1 MTSTEP
7 VAIIGSGLIGR
18 SWAVCFA
25 RAGFPVRLH
34 DNAPDAAETALR
46 LLRATLDDLAARDL
60 LDAQDETWREEG
72 WQGARLTGDV
82 SDKADCARIAD
93 EVIARFGRIDILVN
107 NAGVAGGAPVETMDE
122 QLWDRNFS
130 VNLKGA
136 FLMCQAVIPQMK
148 RQRAGRI
155 VNSSSFAATIP
166 SLGGA
171 AYASSKAGVHSLTR
185 VLAGELGPH
194 DITVNC
200 FAPGMIPTEMNR
212 FAEADDARKKAL
224 LDTLSLRRW
233 GDAQDVANLVCFL
246 CSDLAGYITG
256 AMIDISGGKFATQ
269 MPWMAHRAPD

>member
-1 MTSTEP
+1 MRIDLENK
-7 VAIIGSGLIGR
+7 VAIVTGAGRGIGLRI
-18 SWAVCFA
+18 AET
-25 RAGFPVRLH
+25 L
-34 DNAPDAAETALR
+34 AAEDAITIPVDMR
-46 LLRATLDDLAARDL
+46 RDL
-60 LDAQDETWREEG
+60 LDACDEKWRTEG
-72 WQGARLTGDV
+72 WRGAGMICDV
-82 SDKADCARIAD
+82 SDKADCARIAED
-93 EVIARFGRIDILVN
+93 VTARFGRIDILVN

-122 QLWDRNFS
+122 DVWDRNFS

-136 FLMCQAVIPQMK
+136 FLMSQAVIPQMK
-148 RQRAGRI
+148 RQGSGRI

-212 FAEADDARKKAL
+212 FADADDARKKAL

-233 GDAQDVANLVCFL
+233 GDARDVANLVCFL

-269 MPWMAHRAPD
+269 MPWMAHREPD